1 MLLFNYKA
9 WHFNKVLNSS
19 TACNSPCLQKT
30 TQNLKT
36 KQIIA
41 FLIRD
46 CSLEPFI
53 KKKKKKKANLQL
65 LSEWI
70 CSVLT
75 FQLLNFRFPVLCFL
89 LFSPLSIEHTS
100 PQNTEWFFPV
110 TYTTE
115 LIRPCCK
122 SQGCFI
128 INILPQEVALTP
140 LTLWV
145 HCSLKLL
152 PPSSQKFL
160 CNLLK
165 EK

>member
-19 TACNSPCLQKT
+19 TARNSPCLQKT
-30 TQNLKT
+30 TQDLKT

-41 FLIRD
+41 FPIRD

-53 KKKKKKKANLQL
+53 KKRQQLQVCF

-70 CSVLT
+70 CSVFTLK
-75 FQLLNFRFPVLCFL
+75 LLNFKFPVLCFY
-89 LFSPLSIEHTS
+89 FFFPLSIGHTS
-100 PQNTEWFFPV
+100 PQNTGWFFPI
-110 TYTTE
+110 TYTTD

-122 SQGCFI
+122 SQGCFT
-128 INILPQEVALTP
+128 INILPQEVMLTP

-145 HCSLKLL
+145 HL
-152 PPSSQKFL
+152 FH
-160 CNLLK
+160 
-165 EK
+165 